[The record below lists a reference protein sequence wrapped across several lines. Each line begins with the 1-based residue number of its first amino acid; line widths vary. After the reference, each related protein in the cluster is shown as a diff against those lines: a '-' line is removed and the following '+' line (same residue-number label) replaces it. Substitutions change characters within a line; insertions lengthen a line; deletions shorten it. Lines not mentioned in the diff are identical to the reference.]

1 MGISVD
7 INFPLQLSVNIA
19 VVIVFLKLYT
29 NMQNKNGPM
38 TTDEQ
43 YDKIIDACRNTFLKK
58 TADYGTSWRVYRII
72 SVADQ
77 IYIKAKRIRNIQEG
91 ITQKI
96 DDDIKSEFAGIL
108 NYAIIG
114 LIQLD
119 INNDDPEELDAAI
132 VKELYDKKAAMA
144 KALMKDKNHDYGEA
158 WREMSQE
165 SFVDLSLSKI
175 LRIKQIISNKGVT
188 LVSEGVDA
196 NLFDILNYAV
206 FGLILIGEGKH

>member
-1 MGISVD
+1 MGFSVD

-19 VVIVFLKLYT
+19 VVIVFLKVYL

-43 YDKIIDACRNTFLKK
+43 YDKIIEACRNTFLNK
-58 TADYGTSWRVYRII
+58 TVDYGTSWRVYRII

-77 IYIKAKRIRNIQEG
+77 IYIKAKRIRNLQEG
-91 ITQKI
+91 IAQKI
-96 DDDIKSEFAGIL
+96 EDDIKSEFAGIL

-119 INNDDPEELDAAI
+119 INNDDPEELDVKI
-132 VKELYDKKAAMA
+132 VEKLYDQKAAMA

-165 SFVDLSLSKI
+165 SFVDLSLAKV
-175 LRIKQIISNKGVT
+175 LRIKQIVGNKGIT
-188 LVSEGVDA
+188 LISEGVDA

-206 FGLILIGEGKH
+206 FGLILIAEGKH